1 MDVWECDLVDVQR
14 LSKYNGGVRYL
25 LSVIDVF
32 SKYLHVVPLKS
43 KARPYVTSAF
53 MSVLKDPRYSKPV
66 RRRPV
71 WVQTDRGKEFL
82 NKSFQDMLKREVIDF
97 HVCRNPDVKCAVVER
112 VHRTLR
118 NKMYRYFTYKNT
130 YRFVDVLPQLVK
142 AYNDTVHSSIG
153 MAPSAVTDEH
163 VLDIWTRMNRKWSR
177 ARVGR
182 VRFRVGQHVRIS
194 KEKMKFAK
202 GSEQNYTD
210 EIFKINKVI
219 NRTPRPVY
227 ELEDL
232 NGTSIEGQ
240 FYGEELTSVRVTS
253 RTSYKIDK
261 ILDKRRRN
269 GILEYLVRWKGY
281 RKDFDSWVPAA
292 SVKKI

>member
-1 MDVWECDLVDVQR
+1 M
-14 LSKYNGGVRYL
+14 
-25 LSVIDVF
+25 
-32 SKYLHVVPLKS
+32 
-43 KARPYVTSAF
+43 
-53 MSVLKDPRYSKPV
+53 
-66 RRRPV
+66 
-71 WVQTDRGKEFL
+71 
-82 NKSFQDMLKREVIDF
+82 
-97 HVCRNPDVKCAVVER
+97 
-112 VHRTLR
+112 
-118 NKMYRYFTYKNT
+118 
-130 YRFVDVLPQLVK
+130 
-142 AYNDTVHSSIG
+142 
-153 MAPSAVTDEH
+153 
-163 VLDIWTRMNRKWSR
+163 
-177 ARVGR
+177 
-182 VRFRVGQHVRIS
+182 
-194 KEKMKFAK
+194 
-202 GSEQNYTD
+202 
-210 EIFKINKVI
+210 I